1 MIIKKK
7 VVKKK
12 ISMKKSVKK
21 KIPVKKVVK
30 KKSSRWGMGYAT
42 RN

>member
-1 MIIKKK
+1 M

-12 ISMKKSVKK
+12 IVKK
-21 KIPVKKVVK
+21 RVSPVKKVVK